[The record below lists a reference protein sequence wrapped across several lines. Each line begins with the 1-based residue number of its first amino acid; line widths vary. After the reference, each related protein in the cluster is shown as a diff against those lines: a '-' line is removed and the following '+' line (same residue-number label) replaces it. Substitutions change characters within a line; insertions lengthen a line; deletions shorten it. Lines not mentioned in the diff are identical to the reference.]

1 MAADTSGSSAS
12 KDMGK
17 GQQNKDAGPEHDQD
31 SDPPRTAVP
40 PDSSSTP
47 GQPQSDDPT
56 RDQDSDPPR
65 TPVVR

>member
-1 MAADTSGSSAS
+1 MAANTAGSSAS
-12 KDMGK
+12 DDMAK
-17 GQQNKDAGPEHDQD
+17 VQQKRDASLEHDQD

-40 PDSSSTP
+40 PGSRSTP

-65 TPVVR
+65 TPVLP